1 MPWEVHGRGSHKQ
14 SSNTDLATWAQASTQ
29 AWSSIT
35 GCFLSSPYLG
45 LQPTLWPSEI
55 KAPRLASALAPCP
68 DFPVC
73 LEDRALGKKWGL
85 YKVGSSY
92 CTDGET
98 GVQRSSQGDR
108 TIPMAESHTTG
119 LAHCLAASSPD
130 TLHWV
135 LWTAGKG
142 GGGALEGHGEGC
154 WDLKDH

>member
-85 YKVGSSY
+85 YKVGHPTHRWENWSPEKLPK
-92 CTDGET
+92 ET
-98 GVQRSSQGDR
+98 EPYQWQRATPRAWPTALLPPPQTLYTGCSGLQGR
-108 TIPMAESHTTG
+108 EEEEPSKGTG
-119 LAHCLAASSPD
+119 RD
-130 TLHWV
+130 
-135 LWTAGKG
+135 AGT
-142 GGGALEGHGEGC
+142 
-154 WDLKDH
+154 